1 MRRAPRTMYIRTD
14 IDDVIKRIR
23 VFGGQFAILDAD
35 LAEFYGVTRAELRA
49 MVRRTKAALTVDF
62 VVPVRLVGNRKRS
75 LAFTEHGVIVA
86 ASLLGDPGI
95 EALAIHL
102 VRAFVKLREKIPSP
116 ADLARRIEV
125 LDDAVTALDARI
137 RRNFVG
143 IYEALGMSVTT
154 SAADSSPDGRMH

>member
-23 VFGGQFAILDAD
+23 VFGGQFVIPDAD

-49 MVRRTKAALTVDF
+49 MVRRNKAALTVDF
-62 VVPVRLVGNRKRS
+62 VVPVRLIGNRKRS

-102 VRAFVKLREKIPSP
+102 VRAFVKLREQITSP
-116 ADLARRIEV
+116 PDLARRIEV
-125 LDDAVTALDARI
+125 LDEAVTALDARI
-137 RRNFVG
+137 RANFVG
-143 IYEALGMSVTT
+143 IYEALGITVTN
-154 SAADSSPDGRMH
+154 SAVASSPDGRLH